1 MPAQQPGLGTR
12 ARWIVRTQLAHL
24 SPARK
29 RTPGVHTRATGFLP
43 FSAPAR
49 GAVGLAFRAAR
60 RDGHRFWGPGHLLLG
75 LAAQDEGT
83 AARALDRLGVSRERL
98 RQEAGQIAAQDGR
111 PAGAAA
117 RSRPASGLIWAA
129 LAEAAARCDY
139 AIGTDHLLLAL
150 FGADDQA
157 AAQALARLG
166 AGESRVRGAVE
177 ALRAESGGERPAS

>member
-1 MPAQQPGLGTR
+1 MPAPQPSLGAR
-12 ARWIVRTQLAHL
+12 ARWIVRTQLAHV

-29 RTPGVHTRATGFLP
+29 HAPGVHTRATGFLP
-43 FSAPAR
+43 FSGPAR
-49 GAVGLAFRAAR
+49 DALGLAFRAAR
-60 RDGHRFWGPGHLLLG
+60 RDGQRFWGPGHLLLG

-83 AARALDRLGVSRERL
+83 AARALDRLGVSRERIR
-98 RQEAGQIAAQDGR
+98 RQAEQIAAQDGR

-117 RSRPASGLIWAA
+117 RSRPGGLIQAA

-166 AGESRVRGAVE
+166 AGESRVRGAV
-177 ALRAESGGERPAS
+177 ASLRAESGGERPGS